1 MNKLVSLISGI
12 VFGIGLVISEM
23 INPEKVLGFL
33 DLFGNWDPSLAF
45 VMIGALIVSSP
56 LFHIIKKKE
65 KPIFAENFNYS
76 NNKSIN
82 NKLILGSAIFG
93 AGWGLIGLCP
103 GPAISSIALLDI
115 YSITFVIAI
124 FVGFYL
130 VKLINI
136 DN

>member
-1 MNKLVSLISGI
+1 
-12 VFGIGLVISEM
+12 
-23 INPEKVLGFL
+23 
-33 DLFGNWDPSLAF
+33 
-45 VMIGALIVSSP
+45 MIGALIIFSP
-56 LFHIIKKKE
+56 LFHMIKKKE
-65 KPIFAENFNYS
+65 KPIFAKNFNYS

-82 NKLILGSAIFG
+82 NQLILGSAIFG

-115 YSITFVIAI
+115 HSITFVIAM

-130 VKLINI
+130 VKLINL